1 MQYTVRQL
9 SFAIQPRNGASHFA
23 EVNGENRYKQGIE
36 SYNAKDYT
44 SALPFFS
51 HAAYGFDNK
60 EAMKMLGTM
69 YLYGQGADVDVQQA
83 ILWYKRAGD
92 AEALY
97 RLGQIYCEG
106 AVGLNKDAKEAI
118 QYFTKAAEEGYADAE
133 FAIGKM
139 YQQGNGVDIDDMEA
153 FHWLFKAANNG
164 HVDAQYQVGLY
175 YESGAMEDKEMAL
188 IWFRD
193 AAQGGNEAA
202 QLKLGISYKDGNGV
216 TQDYTE
222 ALCWLSQAAV
232 TNHEA
237 MLLIGGMYMNGL
249 GVVCDEDEAL
259 KWFQKAYNHTKTR
272 EALSYISQVK
282 KQKFNKSRQPV
293 ATLSEITGTSLTAVV
308 ETVEK
313 PLPSIAPSI
322 PNQPTRMQSEIAT
335 SLNANSATVEQ
346 VEEVLPPM
354 SLSTP
359 DQHVLSNPAGS
370 KNEPSLQFFNVNNS
384 AKVNHKANTPD
395 TASKPALQFF
405 HI

>member
-1 MQYTVRQL
+1 MSAVY
-9 SFAIQPRNGASHFA
+9 

-106 AVGLNKDAKEAI
+106 AVGLDKDVKEAI

-139 YQQGNGVDIDDMEA
+139 YQQGNGVAIDDMEA
-153 FHWLFKAANNG
+153 FNWLFKAANNG
-164 HVDAQYQVGLY
+164 HADAQYQVGLY
-175 YESGAMEDKEMAL
+175 YESGAMEDKEMAF

-193 AAQGGNEAA
+193 AGRGGNEAA

-222 ALCWLSQAAV
+222 ALYWLSQAAV

-237 MLLIGGMYMNGL
+237 MLLIGEMYLNGL
-249 GVVCDEDEAL
+249 GVACDEDGAL

-272 EALSYISQVK
+272 DALSYISQVK
-282 KQKFNKSRQPV
+282 KQKFYKSRQPV
-293 ATLSEITGTSLTAVV
+293 ATPSEIRGTSLTAVV
-308 ETVEK
+308 EAVEE
-313 PLPSIAPSI
+313 PLPSIAPPI
-322 PNQPTRMQSEIAT
+322 PNRPIIMQSKIAM
-335 SLNANSATVEQ
+335 SLNTDSVKVEQ

-359 DQHVLSNPAGS
+359 DQHVPSNPVGL
-370 KNEPSLQFFNVNNS
+370 KKEPPLQFFHVNNI
-384 AKVNHKANTPD
+384 AKANHKPNTPD
-395 TASKPALQFF
+395 IASKPALQFF